1 MVVKRE
7 CPHKPAGGT
16 QTTSTSSSTATPDGK
31 KVSKVKAA
39 TKSSNGKESK
49 GSIDDVKDAKNPKGK
64 DAKKGGSQPMP
75 EPAAPADL
83 PQAEPMGEPAA
94 ETATDLL
101 KEATGLLKSI
111 RGLKAFRVKSVG
123 EGLYGF
129 QVGLRYWMV
138 ELHMPFDRCDQ
149 MKKLTSYRP
158 RLSWPV
164 DQRRSTSTPS
174 AEQEPCGTNHSFGL
188 VGGGG
193 LQDHL
198 AKRQHCDPSS
208 YKGAIAM
215 QLERRMPSDVKG

>member
-7 CPHKPAGGT
+7 CPHKPAGST
-16 QTTSTSSSTATPDGK
+16 QTTSTSSTTATPDGK

-39 TKSSNGKESK
+39 TKPSNGKESK

-64 DAKKGGSQPMP
+64 DAEKGGSQPMP

-123 EGLYGF
+123 EGALWIPGGF
-129 QVGLRYWMV
+129 ALLDGGATHALRQARPDEEADLIQTKV
-138 ELHMPFDRCDQ
+138 ELACGSKTLYKHP
-149 MKKLTSYRP
+149 K
-158 RLSWPV
+158 
-164 DQRRSTSTPS
+164 RR
-174 AEQEPCGTNHSFGL
+174 ARALWNQSFLWLGWW
-188 VGGGG
+188 
-193 LQDHL
+193 
-198 AKRQHCDPSS
+198 
-208 YKGAIAM
+208 
-215 QLERRMPSDVKG
+215 RRTTGSLGEETTL

>member
-1 MVVKRE
+1 M
-7 CPHKPAGGT
+7 
-16 QTTSTSSSTATPDGK
+16 
-31 KVSKVKAA
+31 KAA
-39 TKSSNGKESK
+39 TKPSNGKESK

-64 DAKKGGSQPMP
+64 DAEKGGSQPMP

-129 QVGLRYWMV
+129 QVGLHYWMV
-138 ELHMPFDRCDQ
+138 ELRMPFDRRDQ

-198 AKRQHCDPSS
+198 AKRQYCDSS
-208 YKGAIAM
+208 SHKGSIAM
-215 QLERRMPSDVKG
+215 QLERRMPGDVKG